1 MKINII
7 THFNGVGLEQDANII
22 KSILDSKGH
31 ICNFVEY
38 KQNKCTFADK
48 NIFLELIRTDFFKFA
63 KENILIPNPEW
74 FFSEWLA
81 KLKDVKILC
90 KTYDALNVFSK
101 ISDNVHYIG
110 FTSQDCFLSDV
121 KKEDRFIHI
130 AGKSSHKNTDVI
142 IKAWQSGKIKDKLI
156 LIKQDYKGI
165 NNNIIHCSR
174 MPREDLLILM
184 NACQYHLCPSEYEG
198 FGHYINE
205 ARSTGAL
212 IISTDAA
219 PMNELVKN
227 GILIKPDRFYTHHSG
242 TMAKIDNIDK
252 IIEATEKVKLLS
264 EKESTKT
271 RQDYLKEKQNFINNL
286 LKHF

>member
-1 MKINII
+1 
-7 THFNGVGLEQDANII
+7 
-22 KSILDSKGH
+22 
-31 ICNFVEY
+31 
-38 KQNKCTFADK
+38 
-48 NIFLELIRTDFFKFA
+48 
-63 KENILIPNPEW
+63 
-74 FFSEWLA
+74 
-81 KLKDVKILC
+81 
-90 KTYDALNVFSK
+90 
-101 ISDNVHYIG
+101 
-110 FTSQDCFLSDV
+110 
-121 KKEDRFIHI
+121 
-130 AGKSSHKNTDVI
+130 
-142 IKAWQSGKIKDKLI
+142 
-156 LIKQDYKGI
+156 
-165 NNNIIHCSR
+165 

-227 GILIKPDRFYTHHSG
+227 GILIKPDRFYKHHSG

-271 RQDYLKEKQNFINNL
+271 RQDYQQKKNFINNNKTL
-286 LKHF
+286 QITVKLITLSSEIRRSNITNENNKYCIKTI